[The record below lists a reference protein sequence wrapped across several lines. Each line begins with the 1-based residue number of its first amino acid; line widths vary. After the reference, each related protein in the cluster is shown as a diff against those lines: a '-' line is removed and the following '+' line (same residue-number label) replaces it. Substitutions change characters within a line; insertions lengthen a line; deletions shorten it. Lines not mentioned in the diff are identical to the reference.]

1 MRRWIKAVELVGRRF
16 LFWLCGLLFG
26 VPARPLSHA
35 FANIQQPLRILVV
48 RLDERLGNV
57 ILLTPTLASL
67 QAMYP
72 KATIDVVV
80 AQRAAPILRGHTAVH
95 QIFPFG
101 KKALLRGH
109 GIVGTCLKLRQQ
121 RYDLAIDG
129 ANPTCPSL
137 THALMVRFSG
147 AEHTL
152 GHGVGGMGKLY
163 SQRVAPVADDG
174 GLHEIDLRLRLLG
187 PLPPP
192 ARCRTMQ
199 VSQRM
204 ALPEGS
210 PVPGFVRS
218 LDGALFVLINVG
230 ARTTPKQLR
239 AADYAVVANAVTV
252 AGMLPV
258 LSFGPQ
264 ELALAQEVAN
274 FSASCILAP
283 PTGVSELAYLMQ
295 RALCVISCDTGPMHL
310 AVALG
315 RPTCGLFVSTDPR
328 RYGHRGGRHAVIDAR
343 GREHG
348 QWLGELRAFINRQ
361 RLCVVNERR
370 PPELLPE
377 EMTPLMVEGSLDR
390 PAGSMG

>member
-1 MRRWIKAVELVGRRF
+1 MRRWFKAVELLGRRF
-16 LFWLCGLLFG
+16 LFWLSGLLFG
-26 VPARPLSHA
+26 VSARPLPSA
-35 FANIQQPLRILVV
+35 FGNTQNPLRILVV

-67 QAMYP
+67 KAMYP
-72 KATIDVVV
+72 NATIDVVV
-80 AQRAAPILRGHTAVH
+80 AQRAVPILRGHSAVR
-95 QIFPFG
+95 QIWPFS
-101 KKALLRGH
+101 KKALWRGH
-109 GIVGTCLKLRQQ
+109 GIVGTCFKLRRQH
-121 RYDLAIDG
+121 YHLAIDG

-137 THALMVRFSG
+137 THALMVRFCG
-147 AEHTL
+147 AAHTL
-152 GHGVGGMGKLY
+152 GHGIGGMGRLY
-163 SQRVAPVADDG
+163 SQRVPPMADEA
-174 GLHEIDLRLRLLG
+174 GLHEIDLRLRLLQ

-210 PVPGFVRS
+210 TVPAFVRS
-218 LDGALFVLINVG
+218 LDGALFALINVG

-274 FSASCILAP
+274 FSASTILAP

-328 RYGHRGGRHAVIDAR
+328 RYGHKGGRHGVIDAR

-361 RLCVVNERR
+361 RLCEVNERR

-377 EMTPLMVEGSLDR
+377 EMTPILVEGSLDR
-390 PAGSMG
+390 PAGASR